1 MVWYWWLLIGLLIV
15 IFLLLWLAFWASVIM
30 IFYVVIEEKYP
41 RMAELRMVRRTKS
54 NLDKIPSPIL
64 WAVGPLILIYLY
76 LKTRKHLIQEGSL
89 KKNQPLLILEDL
101 KYFYR
106 A

>member
-1 MVWYWWLLIGLLIV
+1 MVWYWWILISLLIV

-54 NLDKIPSPIL
+54 NLDKIPDPIIWIAISL
-64 WAVGPLILIYLY
+64 AGPIVLTYFWI
-76 LKTRKHLIQEGSL
+76 KTRNTLIEEKLL
-89 KKNQPLLILEDL
+89 KE
-101 KYFYR
+101 
-106 A
+106 